1 MAVGGYGD
9 FYEEVVFGEGG
20 GGFDLEEVG
29 VGLVF
34 SFIFFLS
41 FFQFQFHFLFYHL
54 SFSFSSYWLKGMSRR
69 GKGRKEARLVCL
81 QGDSLLEFH
90 MVSYILRPE
99 WPSFSRGYSLPT
111 FFFSCLTFLFSLFF
125 SPFFRVFLILF
136 LLVLIKNGA

>member
-34 SFIFFLS
+34 SFFFFTFPFS
-41 FFQFQFHFLFYHL
+41 HF
-54 SFSFSSYWLKGMSRR
+54 SSSFSSCWLVGMSRR
-69 GKGRKEARLVCL
+69 GKRQKEGRLVCSW
-81 QGDSLLEFH
+81 GDSLLESH

-99 WPSFSRGYSLPT
+99 WPSFSRGYSLRT
-111 FFFSCLTFLFSLFF
+111 FFFSCMTFLFFLFF
-125 SPFFRVFLILF
+125 CPFFRVFLISVFFLF
-136 LLVLIKNGA
+136 